1 MEVLWLTW
9 RQHRMQV
16 LLTTALLAVLGA
28 VLLISALGAAD
39 FAAQNAPAADCV
51 ADTPACSAYLVEMNE
66 RIRSVG
72 ELLGWLPL
80 LAPAMIGAFWGAPL
94 LAREFEQ
101 GTHQLTWTQ
110 SVTRRRW
117 LAAKI
122 VGLGAAVTLG
132 GLVLAGIVEP
142 WLAAFDVP
150 PYNVDRFDMSWFRV
164 VGIMPAAWWL
174 AAFVLGLATGA
185 LFRRTLPAMAVTLA
199 VCALAFFGLLRAP
212 SFYATPE
219 RVVQAAVMDE
229 PEPDDSL
236 HVTSYWIDGSGVKYT
251 AQERELALAGPCGTD
266 ETTKKYARCAFSHG
280 YRQVA
285 EFHPADRFWQFQWTE
300 AGILLIPALSLG
312 GLAVRRTL
320 RPRI

>member
-1 MEVLWLTW
+1 VLWLTW

-16 LLTTALLAVLGA
+16 LVTTALLATLGA
-28 VLLISALGAAD
+28 VLLINGLGAAE

-66 RIRSVG
+66 RIRPVG

-117 LAAKI
+117 LTAKI

-132 GLVLAGIVEP
+132 GLVLAGIVGP

-150 PYNVDRFDMSWFRV
+150 PFDVDRFDLRWFRL
-164 VGIMPAAWWL
+164 VGIVPAAWWL
-174 AAFVLGLATGA
+174 AAFVLGMAAGA

-219 RVVQAAVMDE
+219 RAVQAKVVDE
-229 PEPDDSL
+229 PAPNDSL
-236 HVTSYWIDGSGVKYT
+236 YVSDYWIDASGVKFT
-251 AQERELALAGPCGTD
+251 SQERALALAGPCGTD
-266 ETTKKYARCAFSHG
+266 ETTKKYAKCAFSHG

-285 EFHPADRFWQFQWTE
+285 EFHPASRFWQFQWTE
-300 AGILLIPALSLG
+300 AGILLIPALALG
-312 GLAVRRTL
+312 GVAVRRTL

>member
-1 MEVLWLTW
+1 MLWLTW

-39 FAAQNAPAADCV
+39 FAARNTPATDCV
-51 ADTPACSAYLVEMNE
+51 TDTPACSAYLVQMKE
-66 RIRSVG
+66 RIRPVG
-72 ELLGWLPL
+72 ELLSWLPL

-122 VGLGAAVTLG
+122 GGLGAAVTLG
-132 GLVLAGIVEP
+132 GLVLAGIVDP

-150 PYNVDRFDMSWFRV
+150 PYNVDRFDTRWFRL
-164 VGIMPAAWWL
+164 VGIVPAAWWL
-174 AAFVLGLATGA
+174 AAFVLGMATGA

-219 RVVQAAVMDE
+219 RAVQAKVMDE
-229 PEPDDSL
+229 LVPDGSL
-236 HVTSYWIDGSGVKYT
+236 RVNDYWIDTSGVKFT
-251 AQERELALAGPCGTD
+251 SQDRSLALAGSCGTD
-266 ETTKKYARCAFSHG
+266 ETTKKYAKCAFGHG

-285 EFHPADRFWQFQWTE
+285 EFHPANRFWQFQWTE
-300 AGILLIPALSLG
+300 AGILLIPALALG
-312 GLAVRRTL
+312 GVAVRRTL

>member
-1 MEVLWLTW
+1 MLWLTW

-39 FAAQNAPAADCV
+39 FAAQNAPATDCV
-51 ADTPACSAYLVEMNE
+51 TDTPTCGAYLVEMNE
-66 RIRSVG
+66 RTRPVG

-94 LAREFEQ
+94 LAREFEH

-117 LAAKI
+117 LATKI
-122 VGLGAAVTLG
+122 VGLGATVTLG
-132 GLVLAGIVEP
+132 GLALGGIVEP

-150 PYNVDRFDMSWFRV
+150 PYNVDRFDLRWFRL
-164 VGIMPAAWWL
+164 VGIVPAAWWL
-174 AAFVLGLATGA
+174 SAFVLGMATGA
-185 LFRRTLPAMAVTLA
+185 LFRRTMPAMAVTLA

-219 RVVQAAVMDE
+219 RAVQAKVMDD
-229 PEPDDSL
+229 PTPNDSL
-236 HVTSYWIDGSGVKYT
+236 YVSGYWIDRSGVKFT
-251 AQERELALAGPCGTD
+251 SQERALALAGPCGTD
-266 ETTKKYARCAFSHG
+266 ETTKKYAKCSFSHG
-280 YRQVA
+280 YRQVT
-285 EFHPADRFWQFQWTE
+285 EFHPTNRFWQFQWTE
-300 AGILLIPALSLG
+300 AGILLIPALTLG
-312 GLAVRRTL
+312 GVAVRRTL

>member
-1 MEVLWLTW
+1 
-9 RQHRMQV
+9 MQV
-16 LLTTALLAVLGA
+16 LVTTALLAVLGA
-28 VLLISALGAAD
+28 VLLVSGLGAAD
-39 FAAQNAPAADCV
+39 FAAQNAPTADCV
-51 ADTPACSAYLVEMNE
+51 TDTPACSPYLVEMNE
-66 RIRSVG
+66 RMRLAG

-80 LAPAMIGAFWGAPL
+80 LAPAMVGAFWGAPL

-117 LAAKI
+117 LTAKI

-132 GLVLAGIVEP
+132 GLALAGIVDP

-150 PYNVDRFDMSWFRV
+150 PYNVDRFDLRWFRL
-164 VGIMPAAWWL
+164 VGIVPAAWWL
-174 AAFVLGLATGA
+174 AAFVLGMATGA

-212 SFYATPE
+212 SSYAPPE
-219 RVVQAAVMDE
+219 RAVQAKVMDE
-229 PEPDDSL
+229 LVPEDSL
-236 HVTSYWIDGSGVKYT
+236 SVDDYWIDKSGVKFT
-251 AQERELALAGPCGTD
+251 HQDVTLALAGPCGTD
-266 ETTKKYARCAFSHG
+266 ETTKKYAKCSFSHG

-285 EFHPADRFWQFQWTE
+285 EFHRASRFWQFQWTE
-300 AGILLIPALSLG
+300 AGILLIPALALG
-312 GLAVRRTL
+312 GVAVRRTL

>member
-1 MEVLWLTW
+1 MLWLTW

-16 LLTTALLAVLGA
+16 LLTTALLAVLGV
-28 VLLISALGAAD
+28 VLLISALGAAK

-51 ADTPACSAYLVEMNE
+51 ADTPACSAYLAEMND
-66 RIRSVG
+66 RMRSVG
-72 ELLGWLPL
+72 ELLSWLPL

-150 PYNVDRFDMSWFRV
+150 P
-164 VGIMPAAWWL
+164 
-174 AAFVLGLATGA
+174 T
-185 LFRRTLPAMAVTLA
+185 TL
-199 VCALAFFGLLRAP
+199 
-212 SFYATPE
+212 
-219 RVVQAAVMDE
+219 
-229 PEPDDSL
+229 
-236 HVTSYWIDGSGVKYT
+236 T
-251 AQERELALAGPCGTD
+251 AST
-266 ETTKKYARCAFSHG
+266 
-280 YRQVA
+280 
-285 EFHPADRFWQFQWTE
+285 
-300 AGILLIPALSLG
+300 
-312 GLAVRRTL
+312 
-320 RPRI
+320 

>member
-1 MEVLWLTW
+1 
-9 RQHRMQV
+9 MQV
-16 LLTTALLAVLGA
+16 LVTTVLLAVLGA
-28 VLLISALGAAD
+28 VLLINGAGAAD
-39 FAAQNAPAADCV
+39 FAAQNAPATDCV
-51 ADTPACSAYLVEMNE
+51 ADTPVCSAYLVEMNE

-132 GLVLAGIVEP
+132 GLALAGIVEP

-150 PYNVDRFDMSWFRV
+150 PYNVDRFDMRWFRV
-164 VGIMPAAWWL
+164 VGIVPAAWWL
-174 AAFVLGLATGA
+174 SAFVLGMAAGT

-212 SFYATPE
+212 SSYATPE
-219 RVVQAAVMDE
+219 RVVQATVMDD

-236 HVTSYWIDGSGVKYT
+236 YVDSYWIDRGGVKFT
-251 AQERELALAGPCGTD
+251 SQERALALAGSCGTD
-266 ETTKKYARCAFSHG
+266 ETTKKYAKCSFSHG
-280 YRQVA
+280 YRQVT

-300 AGILLIPALSLG
+300 AGILLIPALALG
-312 GLAVRRTL
+312 GVAVRRTL

>member
-1 MEVLWLTW
+1 MLWLTW
-9 RQHRMQV
+9 RQHRLQV
-16 LLTTALLAVLGA
+16 LVTTALLAVLGA
-28 VLLISALGAAD
+28 VLLISGLGTAD

-51 ADTPACSAYLVEMNE
+51 ADTPACSAYRVEMNE
-66 RIRSVG
+66 RMYSVG

-80 LAPAMIGAFWGAPL
+80 LAPALIGAFWGAPL

-122 VGLGAAVTLG
+122 VGLGAVVTLG
-132 GLVLAGIVEP
+132 GLALAGIVEP

-150 PYNVDRFDMSWFRV
+150 PYNVDRFDLRWFRL

-174 AAFVLGLATGA
+174 AAFVLGVGTGA

-212 SFYATPE
+212 SSYATPE
-219 RVVQAAVMDE
+219 RAVQAEVIDELE
-229 PEPDDSL
+229 PEGSL

-251 AQERELALAGPCGTD
+251 AQDRDLALAGPCGTD
-266 ETTKKYARCAFSHG
+266 ATTKKYAKCSFSHG

-285 EFHPADRFWQFQWTE
+285 EFHPADRFWRFQWTE
-300 AGILLIPALSLG
+300 AGILLIPALALG
-312 GLAVRRTL
+312 GVAVRRTL